1 MSEKFKRKMRKE
13 GFLAKLLFVS
23 VIIFV
28 LSISTVFAQFARVTG
43 DEGWGYGYGYGYG
56 DGYGFDSGET
66 AGFRT
71 GGDDLDTYAYGYGYG
86 YMLSAPSGGVY
97 TVEPD
102 NLASLATAGLVT
114 AVGGDITSTTAIT
127 FTAPVT
133 ISTTMGDGTVTIVM
147 PEGLTMTTSS
157 AQDLSALAATNARN
171 SVSVD
176 NLDVRFGLQ
185 YGLPN
190 ATITLSEAVTITMPV
205 GAYLNGETLNVYRS
219 ASATSGYTLLG
230 TCVVSSATCSFS
242 TTQLSYFAGGVASTT
257 VATSGSGGGGGGV
270 TPAATTSTVDM
281 TVDANGGALVKTN
294 ADGGQMRLVVPTN
307 AVSENTKFEMYVTTA
322 TGQGISLPT
331 AASGWFLANNQ
342 MYSIES
348 DDSLFGY
355 PLDLE
360 LSYTNAQIA
369 GLDEGSL
376 KLFYWDVSKA
386 KWIELS
392 SVVDTTANKVTSKT
406 QHLTVFA
413 LMGNKTSVSTD
424 PEAVVGSTEGFI
436 PAKPSTPNPAAE
448 AESLS
453 FFTEL
458 TNVVPNDDTWPVVHF
473 IAYGTPE
480 SSKLSVRDRKGVVG
494 DYYEIYS
501 RVPSNAADWKDIALI
516 LTSHKPL
523 QRNLKA
529 EQKAIYDFAKV
540 YKRLPNY
547 SNINDEWA
555 MYYIG
560 YNVRNVLRNI
570 DSEKAAINT
579 FRSVYRYSPSTSHQW
594 SIMRAIAYT
603 GATR

>member
-1 MSEKFKRKMRKE
+1 
-13 GFLAKLLFVS
+13 
-23 VIIFV
+23 
-28 LSISTVFAQFARVTG
+28 
-43 DEGWGYGYGYGYG
+43 
-56 DGYGFDSGET
+56 
-66 AGFRT
+66 
-71 GGDDLDTYAYGYGYG
+71 
-86 YMLSAPSGGVY
+86 
-97 TVEPD
+97 
-102 NLASLATAGLVT
+102 
-114 AVGGDITSTTAIT
+114 
-127 FTAPVT
+127 
-133 ISTTMGDGTVTIVM
+133 
-147 PEGLTMTTSS
+147 
-157 AQDLSALAATNARN
+157 
-171 SVSVD
+171 
-176 NLDVRFGLQ
+176 
-185 YGLPN
+185 
-190 ATITLSEAVTITMPV
+190 
-205 GAYLNGETLNVYRS
+205 
-219 ASATSGYTLLG
+219 
-230 TCVVSSATCSFS
+230 
-242 TTQLSYFAGGVASTT
+242 
-257 VATSGSGGGGGGV
+257 
-270 TPAATTSTVDM
+270 
-281 TVDANGGALVKTN
+281 
-294 ADGGQMRLVVPTN
+294 MRLVVPTN